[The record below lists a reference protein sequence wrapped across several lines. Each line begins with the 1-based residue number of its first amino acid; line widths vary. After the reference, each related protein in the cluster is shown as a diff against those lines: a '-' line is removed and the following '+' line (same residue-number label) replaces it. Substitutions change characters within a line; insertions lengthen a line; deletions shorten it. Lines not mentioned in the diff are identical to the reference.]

1 MKPTRKK
8 LNQSFPARDFELS
21 IEEAE
26 DTIMALCDAVEI
38 AKEGSRADLIG
49 IGDSDRMVAIKAE
62 AFGENENVY
71 ATVVPNCM
79 VLDLKVV
86 K

>member
-1 MKPTRKK
+1 MKPPRKK
-8 LNQSFPARDFELS
+8 LNQSIPARDFELS

-26 DTIMALCDAVEI
+26 DTLMALYEAIEI

-49 IGDSDRMVAIKAE
+49 IGDYESLVAIKAKE
-62 AFGENENVY
+62 FGENQNVY

>member
-8 LNQSFPARDFELS
+8 LYQSVPARDFELS

-26 DTIMALCDAVEI
+26 DVLEVFFEAIEI
-38 AKEGSRADLIG
+38 AKEGSRADMIG
-49 IGDSDRMVAIKAE
+49 IGDSDRMVAIKAKE
-62 AFGENENVY
+62 FGENENVY
-71 ATVVPNCM
+71 ATVVPDCM